1 MSTVHQR
8 RIEQEWKLL
17 QALAEHNPELL
28 QDCRRDIEA
37 GDPVFSF
44 QLRRTQALIEEAGQ
58 LRVQDDHRVNI
69 HFPRFF
75 PAVPLEVSLLRPVFH
90 PNVHPETGFVCLWNR
105 FSPGDS
111 VIEAV
116 AQLQRVISWELW
128 NEEPDN
134 VMQPKSLEWYRNPD
148 KAIALPVTYRSLRKP
163 DGFGLARTYT
173 GRLEGVGRRR
183 LE

>member
-1 MSTVHQR
+1 MSTVHER

-28 QDCRRDIEA
+28 QDCHREIEA
-37 GDPVFSF
+37 GDPVFSL
-44 QLRRTQALIEEAGQ
+44 QLRRTQALIEEAGE
-58 LRVQDDHRVNI
+58 LRIREEHLVSI

-75 PAVPLEVSLLRPVFH
+75 PAVPLEVSLLQPVFH

-111 VIEAV
+111 VVEAV
-116 AQLQRVISWELW
+116 AQLQRVISWELV
-128 NEEPDN
+128 NEEPDH
-134 VMQPKSLEWYRNPD
+134 VMQPRSLEWYKDPAR
-148 KAIALPVTYRSLRKP
+148 AIALPVPYQTLRRP
-163 DGFGLARTYT
+163 GGFDLARTYAV
-173 GRLEGVGRRR
+173 RAEGAVRRR